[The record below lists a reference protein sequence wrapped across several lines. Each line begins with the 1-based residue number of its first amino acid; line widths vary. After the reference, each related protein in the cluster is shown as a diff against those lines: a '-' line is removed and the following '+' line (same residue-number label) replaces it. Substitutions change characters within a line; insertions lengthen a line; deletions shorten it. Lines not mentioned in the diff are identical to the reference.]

1 MKKTVILTKILYNKK
16 LEICGKKHPKTN
28 TKTNNFGI
36 FSQKLSKMNIFKL
49 WEKWVAC
56 LSGKAV
62 YSM

>member
-1 MKKTVILTKILYNKK
+1 MTKTVILTKILYNKK

-28 TKTNNFGI
+28 NCGI
-36 FSQKLSKMNIFKL
+36 FSQKLSKMNILKI
-49 WEKWVAC
+49 WENWVAC